1 MDSSISMVPFH
12 GTTIPTCLIDN
23 KPYTAIK
30 PICDQIGIAWNSQ
43 YERIKRD
50 VILNSVIR
58 VTRTTGNDGKHYGM
72 LMLPIEMLNGWLFT
86 INDRR
91 IRNAQAREAVLL
103 YKKECYQALFH
114 YWQSKN
120 ANTAPAQNNL
130 ALTHDVTPL
139 IQTITDA
146 INQQMI
152 LMSRVDLANLWT
164 RIDAAMHLLN
174 EAINLL
180 KIADATRQELEEKYH
195 TQFLIGTNH

>member
-1 MDSSISMVPFH
+1 MVPFH
-12 GTTIPTCLIDN
+12 GTSIPTCLIDS
-23 KPYTAIK
+23 KPHAAVR
-30 PICDQIGIAWNSQ
+30 PICEILGLAWGSQ
-43 YERIKRD
+43 FERSKRD
-50 VILNSVIR
+50 AVLRSTVR
-58 VTRTTGNDGKHYGM
+58 VTRTVAEDGKLRKM
-72 LMLPIEMLNGWLFT
+72 ILLPLDMLNGWLFT

-120 ANTAPAQNNL
+120 ANTAPAQKNL
-130 ALTHDVTPL
+130 ALTTDVTPL

-152 LMSRVDLANLWT
+152 LMSRVDLANLWN
-164 RIDAAMHLLN
+164 RVDAAMHLLN